1 MIKIVEVNK
10 NLITNI
16 TRKEIFELLTNGF
29 VDKFENL
36 YFYPYYGVLD
46 EDEFLN
52 EFYDFDKNED
62 LENNSMKNNSAEI
75 IFHRKKD
82 INWIFENL
90 KEREDAAFLNFLCT
104 IFHPQIR
111 DENKNWQELI
121 EQINNLLNED
131 GYELYVNSKISG
143 RDIYSWKFYNKQNDF
158 FIPFSQRNKEVINK
172 RIIDIKISRNARY
185 QIYKLF
191 LKFNENFLRESEFG
205 IEYTIKTVDLLF
217 EEISTFY
224 PPQNYEKNK
233 LIESTN
239 IEDFILYTFP
249 QCVLDAVEFYSLN
262 TSNTNFQNAI
272 NKIFALN
279 SLDFKII
286 NNEIH
291 FTNNV
296 VSAIEYAE
304 KCTEVGIERLLLIAN
319 EHYTKGE
326 LSTATEKI
334 WDAFER
340 IKTYYNPALNKK
352 NSSKKIVNDISM
364 GCSEIK
370 EEFNEEFKK
379 LTEIGNKFTIRH
391 YEKDKIDIID
401 KRHYDYLYKRCLA
414 LITTVIDFLDI
425 E

>member
-1 MIKIVEVNK
+1 M
-10 NLITNI
+10 
-16 TRKEIFELLTNGF
+16 
-29 VDKFENL
+29 D
-36 YFYPYYGVLD
+36 
-46 EDEFLN
+46 
-52 EFYDFDKNED
+52 
-62 LENNSMKNNSAEI
+62 
-75 IFHRKKD
+75 
-82 INWIFENL
+82 FENL

-272 NKIFALN
+272 NKI
-279 SLDFKII
+279 
-286 NNEIH
+286 
-291 FTNNV
+291 
-296 VSAIEYAE
+296 
-304 KCTEVGIERLLLIAN
+304 LLLIA
-319 EHYTKGE
+319 
-326 LSTATEKI
+326 
-334 WDAFER
+334 
-340 IKTYYNPALNKK
+340 
-352 NSSKKIVNDISM
+352 
-364 GCSEIK
+364 
-370 EEFNEEFKK
+370 
-379 LTEIGNKFTIRH
+379 
-391 YEKDKIDIID
+391 
-401 KRHYDYLYKRCLA
+401 
-414 LITTVIDFLDI
+414 
-425 E
+425 